1 MCMATNATSV
11 KIFVPLLPNEELVDQ
26 IQVGLYCNATLSIQG
41 ELTSIIEDV
50 ALTKTMSKLLP
61 HLVQLKE

>member
-50 ALTKTMSKLLP
+50 ALAKA
-61 HLVQLKE
+61 